1 MIDGIINCM
10 AVDDEPLALSVISR
24 FCERKGGLH
33 LESFTDPEAALSYA
47 SQSRPD
53 IVFLDI
59 EMDQVSGLEMARKLP
74 KGCCVIFTTAYV
86 QYAIDGYDLGVVDF
100 LHKPF
105 SYDRFAKAVDK
116 AKIIVGYVSSLSGQ
130 HVIMVKEDYANVP
143 VPLSEILYVE
153 AMNNYARIFRTGNV
167 CTSSRMSLKALMDM
181 LPSEGFMKIH
191 RSFIVSI
198 DKVAG
203 FSRSEVR
210 IAGGKTL
217 PVGRQFARDVYRCLG
232 RDGVKSQEDY

>member
-10 AVDDEPLALSVISR
+10 AVDDEPLALSVISS
-24 FCERKGGLH
+24 FCERKGGMRLK
-33 LESFTDPEAALSYA
+33 SFTDPEAALMYA
-47 SQSRPD
+47 SQNRPD

-59 EMDQVSGLEMARKLP
+59 EMDQVSGLELAGKLP
-74 KGCCVIFTTAYV
+74 RGCCVIFTTAFV

-105 SYDRFAKAVDK
+105 SYDRFSRAVDK
-116 AKIIVGYVSSLSGQ
+116 ARIIIGYVSSQSGQ
-130 HVIMVKEDYANVP
+130 QVIMVKEDYANVP

-153 AMNNYARIFRTGNV
+153 AMNNYSRIFRTGDV
-167 CTSSRMSLKALMDM
+167 CTSSRMSLKSLMDM
-181 LPSEGFMKIH
+181 LPSEGFLKIH

-198 DKVAG
+198 DKVVG

-210 IAGGKTL
+210 LVGGRTL
-217 PVGRQFARDVYRCLG
+217 PVGRQFARDVYGCLG
-232 RDGVKSQEDY
+232 RYGAKSHED